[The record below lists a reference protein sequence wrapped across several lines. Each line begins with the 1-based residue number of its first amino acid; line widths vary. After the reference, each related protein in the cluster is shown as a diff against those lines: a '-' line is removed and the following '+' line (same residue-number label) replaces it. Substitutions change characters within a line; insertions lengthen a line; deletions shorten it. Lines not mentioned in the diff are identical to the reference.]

1 MPSTKPN
8 ALRSD
13 GQVKFCFTDATGAAS
28 LASHL
33 RGMMASATV
42 EEADFSALP
51 DVALVLVDAVR
62 GFTSQARNAVAM
74 AWTAGVP
81 HVILAVAVHPSDD
94 ASVIEE
100 TISAFEDFA
109 EKTEFA
115 SAVAVSLSLIARN
128 GRDVLTDSNS
138 KLTAHLTRIASAALQ
153 NAAEP
158 SAAAPASEQF
168 AAHIGCV
175 SKQDLIPG
183 REYRLRI
190 SGQETPASVNAIKYR
205 LDPDTLRRVPARTLA
220 QGEIGACT
228 IATDVPLVLG
238 GGDSGEDDSRF
249 TLSDLYTDEVVA
261 AGTVD
266 FALRRGVNVHWHPF
280 TVTKELR
287 AAAKG
292 QTPCIVWFTGLS
304 GAGKSTVANLV
315 EGWLALQG
323 RHTYLLDGD
332 NVRHG
337 LNKDLGFT
345 AADRVENIRRVGEVA
360 RLFLDA
366 GTIVLCSFIS
376 PFRAEREAVRSLVGP
391 GEFIEVYVTAPL
403 DVCKRRDPKGLYAK
417 SLAGHLPNFT
427 GIDSPYEEPEE
438 PDLVIDTTT
447 APAAE
452 LAQRVVAL
460 LQARGIV
467 AKPDEHSGS
476 PGSI

>member
-1 MPSTKPN
+1 M
-8 ALRSD
+8 
-13 GQVKFCFTDATGAAS
+13 KFCLTDASGAPS
-28 LASHL
+28 LASQL
-33 RGMMASATV
+33 RALVSSSTV
-42 EEADFSALP
+42 EEGDFSTLP
-51 DVALVLVDAVR
+51 DVALILVDAAR
-62 GFTSQARNAVAM
+62 GFTAQARNAVAM

-81 HVILAVAVHPSDD
+81 HIILAAAAHPSGD
-94 ASVIEE
+94 ASGIEA
-100 TISAFEDFA
+100 TISAFNDFA

-115 SAVAVSLSLIARN
+115 STVAVLLSLIARN
-128 GRDVLTDSNS
+128 GRDVLTDSDS
-138 KLTAHLTRIASAALQ
+138 QLSAHLARIGDAARARQ
-153 NAAEP
+153 DAAEP
-158 SAAAPASEQF
+158 RVAAPASEQF

-175 SKQDLIPG
+175 SKQELIPG

-205 LDPDTLRRVPARTLA
+205 LDPETLRRVPARTLA

-238 GGDSGEDDSRF
+238 AAEGDEDASRF

-261 AGTVD
+261 AGSVD

-391 GEFIEVYVTAPL
+391 GEFLEIYVTAPL

-467 AKPDEHSGS
+467 ASPEEHSGS
-476 PGSI
+476 RGSL